1 MKTTKNEY
9 ITHDWLECKFVFN
22 FSYKLFL
29 INQFPKMKHLLL
41 LMLCVFTS
49 FAFFSQTYESQ
60 SQEVQSRMDLNK
72 INGVL
77 VWDGIA
83 TTYRVEVQ
91 GLSAEGLIT
100 LQERSQSD
108 IRVSSVTVD
117 NSGILVFN
125 CNGGTPFE
133 VVKGL
138 LSNLI
143 TGIVS
148 FEERGSLISN
158 SNE

>member
-1 MKTTKNEY
+1 MKTTHNEHISY
-9 ITHDWLECKFVFN
+9 NSLVIKFVFN
-22 FSYKLFL
+22 FSFKLFL
-29 INQFPKMKHLLL
+29 IKQITKMKHLLL

-60 SQEVQSRMDLNK
+60 PQEVQARMDLNK
-72 INGVL
+72 INGVP
-77 VWDGIA
+77 VWSGI
-83 TTYRVEVQ
+83 TTIYHVQVQ
-91 GLSAEGLIT
+91 GLSTEGLSS
-100 LQERSQSD
+100 LQERSNGD
-108 IRVSSVTVD
+108 IRISSMSVD

-125 CNGGTPFE
+125 CTGGTPFE